1 MTDWFT
7 TSGEA
12 IAATVVGLIAIYA
25 AVIVATRIAGLRSF
39 AKMSSFDFAMTVAI
53 GTLVAS
59 TAITRDPPLLQG
71 LVALVLLYALQYLV
85 ARLRIRFEWAKNWID
100 NTPVLL
106 VEEGRILD
114 DNLRYVRVTH
124 EEVRAAV
131 RARGLSAMS
140 QVRAAVMETT
150 GDISVIAGDDP
161 VDPELLQSV
170 RRRVD

>member
-1 MTDWFT
+1 MNDWVS
-7 TSGEA
+7 TSWQSVAGVA
-12 IAATVVGLIAIYA
+12 LGLVCAYA
-25 AVIVATRIAGLRSF
+25 AVIMATRVSGLRSF

-59 TAITRDPPLLQG
+59 TAISRDPPLLQG